1 MSQRFV
7 CNASPLIA
15 FERLDKLSLLQQL
28 TGTLY
33 IPAAVRREVF
43 GSRSLLTWIVERPI
57 EQPLSPL
64 MLKPRLG
71 AGEREAIALAL
82 EMSPCHLLVDDLDA
96 RRTAE
101 ALDIPVIGTL
111 GLLLLARQQQL
122 ITALKPYL
130 DTLLAADFRIA
141 AHLYQHVLRQTSE
154 IDKS

>member
-1 MSQRFV
+1 MSQPLV

-15 FERLDKLSLLQQL
+15 FERLDELSLLQQL
-28 TGTLY
+28 AGVIY
-33 IPAAVRREVF
+33 IPPAVRREVF
-43 GSRSLLTWIVERPI
+43 GSRSLPNWIVERPV

-64 MLKPRLG
+64 MLRPRLG

-82 EMSPCHLLVDDLDA
+82 EMLPCHLLVDDLEA

-111 GLLLLARQQQL
+111 GLLLLARRQQM

-130 DTLLAADFRIA
+130 DALLAADFRIA
-141 AHLYQHVLRQTSE
+141 AALYQHALRQAGE
-154 IDKS
+154 IDDS